1 MEKKREVTF
10 NLNELP
16 EGELKFVG
24 KGIYVLKNG
33 TVVDLYR
40 RRWNVKP
47 KQTLAMIVGMSVLL
61 GIVIGALLWY

>member
-24 KGIYVLKNG
+24 KGIYALKNG

-40 RRWNVKP
+40 RRWNIKP
-47 KQTLAMIVGMSVLL
+47 KQTIAMIVGMSVLL
-61 GIVIGALLWY
+61 GLIIGALLWY